1 MTSYFQQR
9 KSLSVQ
15 KICTLRL
22 FLCMRNANIFLPMSS
37 NEENK
42 LRIHTVIGGFRF
54 PMIIDREDEEIYR
67 NAEKQVNRYIDDYQK
82 QYLNLSA
89 EEIRSLVA
97 FQLAVVI
104 YKTETNQSIDPVIEK
119 IQSLD
124 NEFEKILNA
133 R

>member
-1 MTSYFQQR
+1 MTTYLRQR

-15 KICTLRL
+15 NFCTLMF
-22 FLCMRNANIFLPMSS
+22 FLCMHNANNFKTMSS

-42 LRIHTVIGGFRF
+42 LKIHTVIGGFRF
-54 PMIIDREDEEIYR
+54 PMNIDRNEEEIYR
-67 NAEKQVNRYIDDYQK
+67 NAEKQVNRYIYDYQK

-104 YKTETNQSIDPVIEK
+104 YKMETNQSIDPVIEK
-119 IQSLD
+119 IRSLD
-124 NEFEKILNA
+124 NELEELLNT

>member
-1 MTSYFQQR
+1 M
-9 KSLSVQ
+9 
-15 KICTLRL
+15 I
-22 FLCMRNANIFLPMSS
+22 S

-54 PMIIDREDEEIYR
+54 PMNIDRNEEEIYR

-82 QYLNLSA
+82 QYPNFSA

-104 YKTETNQSIDPVIEK
+104 YKMEMNQDIEPVIER
-119 IQSLD
+119 IQSLND
-124 NEFEKILNA
+124 ELEELLSGK
-133 R
+133 

>member
-1 MTSYFQQR
+1 
-9 KSLSVQ
+9 
-15 KICTLRL
+15 
-22 FLCMRNANIFLPMSS
+22 MSS

-42 LRIHTVIGGFRF
+42 LKIHTVIGGFRF
-54 PMIIDREDEEIYR
+54 PMNIDREDEEIYR

-82 QYLNLSA
+82 QYPNFSA

-104 YKTETNQSIDPVIEK
+104 YKMETNQSIDPVIEK
-119 IQSLD
+119 IKSLD
-124 NEFEKILNA
+124 NELLELFNA

>member
-1 MTSYFQQR
+1 MTTYLRQR
-9 KSLSVQ
+9 KSHSVQ
-15 KICTLRL
+15 KFCTVEI
-22 FLCMRNANIFLPMSS
+22 FLCMRNEINFKNMSS

-42 LRIHTVIGGFRF
+42 LKIHTVIGGFRF
-54 PMIIDREDEEIYR
+54 PLNIDREDEEIYR

-82 QYLNLSA
+82 QYPNFSA

-104 YKTETNQSIDPVIEK
+104 YKMETNQSIDPVIEK
-119 IQSLD
+119 IRSLD
-124 NEFEKILNA
+124 NELEQLLNT

>member
-1 MTSYFQQR
+1 MTTYLPQR

-15 KICTLRL
+15 NFCTLRL
-22 FLCMRNANIFLPMSS
+22 FLCMLNAINFKTMSS

-54 PMIIDREDEEIYR
+54 PMNIDRNEEEIYR
-67 NAEKQVNRYIDDYQK
+67 NAEKQVNRYIEDYQK

-104 YKTETNQSIDPVIEK
+104 YKMESNISIDPVIEK
-119 IQSLD
+119 IRSLD
-124 NEFEKILNA
+124 NELDELLNC

>member
-1 MTSYFQQR
+1 MNT
-9 KSLSVQ
+9 
-15 KICTLRL
+15 
-22 FLCMRNANIFLPMSS
+22 

-42 LRIHTVIGGFRF
+42 LRIHTVLGGFRF
-54 PMIIDREDEEIYR
+54 PMNIDREDEEIYR

-82 QYLNLSA
+82 QYPNFSA

-104 YKTETNQSIDPVIEK
+104 YKMETNQSIDPVIEK
-119 IQSLD
+119 IRSMD
-124 NEFEKILNA
+124 NELEELLNS

>member
-1 MTSYFQQR
+1 MTTYLRQR

-15 KICTLRL
+15 NFCTLRL
-22 FLCMRNANIFLPMSS
+22 FLCMLKAINFKTMIS

-54 PMIIDREDEEIYR
+54 PMNIDRNEEEIYR

-104 YKTETNQSIDPVIEK
+104 YKMEMNQDIEPVIER
-119 IQSLD
+119 IQSLND
-124 NEFEKILNA
+124 ELEELLSGK
-133 R
+133 

>member
-1 MTSYFQQR
+1 MTTHLRQR

-15 KICTLRL
+15 NFCTLRL
-22 FLCMRNANIFLPMSS
+22 FLCMLKAINFKTMIS

-54 PMIIDREDEEIYR
+54 PMNIDRNEEEIYR

-104 YKTETNQSIDPVIEK
+104 YKMEMNQDIEPVIER
-119 IQSLD
+119 IQSLND
-124 NEFEKILNA
+124 ELEELLSGK
-133 R
+133 

>member
-1 MTSYFQQR
+1 MTTYLRQR

-15 KICTLRL
+15 NFCTLRL
-22 FLCMRNANIFLPMSS
+22 FLCMLNAINFKTMSS

-54 PMIIDREDEEIYR
+54 PMNIDRNEEEIYR

-104 YKTETNQSIDPVIEK
+104 YKMETNQSIDPVIEK
-119 IQSLD
+119 IRSLD
-124 NEFEKILNA
+124 NELEQLLNT

>member
-1 MTSYFQQR
+1 M
-9 KSLSVQ
+9 
-15 KICTLRL
+15 I
-22 FLCMRNANIFLPMSS
+22 S

-54 PMIIDREDEEIYR
+54 PMNIDRNEEEIYR

-104 YKTETNQSIDPVIEK
+104 YKMEMNQDIEPVIER
-119 IQSLD
+119 IQSLND
-124 NEFEKILNA
+124 ELEELLSGK
-133 R
+133 